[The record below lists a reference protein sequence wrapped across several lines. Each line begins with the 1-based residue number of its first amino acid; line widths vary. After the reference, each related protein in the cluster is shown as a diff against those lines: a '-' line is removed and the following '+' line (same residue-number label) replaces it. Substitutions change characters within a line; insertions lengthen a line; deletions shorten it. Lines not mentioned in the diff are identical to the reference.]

1 MVCNQNIKEFN
12 SMALRDIKSFRDALS
27 TFPSGVTI
35 VSTTDDEG
43 RHWGFTASSFS
54 SVSMDPPLVL
64 VCLAKTADSHAAFV
78 NAERYVINIL
88 SEEQQDVAIHFA
100 RKNADKFGP
109 HPFRFGTPHD
119 PHPPVLP
126 GSLASLHCVAQDCHE
141 AGDHTVL
148 IGRVDDV
155 ERCDATPLLYFNRG
169 FRKIERE
176 EAALAH

>member
-1 MVCNQNIKEFN
+1 
-12 SMALRDIKSFRDALS
+12 MALHDIKTFRDALS
-27 TFPSGVTI
+27 AFPSGVTI
-35 VSTTDDEG
+35 VSTTDHEG

-64 VCLAKTADSHAAFV
+64 VCLAKTAESHAAFV
-78 NAERYVINIL
+78 RAKRYVINIL
-88 SEEQQDVAIHFA
+88 SEEQQEIALQFS
-100 RKNADKFGP
+100 RKNADKFGQ
-109 HPFRFGTPHD
+109 HAFRFGTKSK

-148 IGRVDDV
+148 IGRVDDI

-176 EAALAH
+176 ELAFSS

>member
-1 MVCNQNIKEFN
+1 
-12 SMALRDIKSFRDALS
+12 MALQDAKSFRDALS

-64 VCLAKTADSHAAFV
+64 VCLAKKADSHGAFLQ
-78 NAERYVINIL
+78 AKRYVINIL
-88 SEEQQDVAIHFA
+88 SEDQQDVAMHFA
-100 RKNADKFGP
+100 RKGTDKFAA
-109 HPFRFGTPHD
+109 HPFRFGTSHD

-126 GSLASLHCVAQDCHE
+126 GSLASLHCIAHDAYD

-148 IGRVDDV
+148 VGEVAHA
-155 ERCDATPLLYFNRG
+155 ELAEAPPLVYYNRG
-169 FRKIERE
+169 FRKIDLTPSQM
-176 EAALAH
+176 AA

>member
-1 MVCNQNIKEFN
+1 
-12 SMALRDIKSFRDALS
+12 MALRDINSFREALS

-35 VSTTDDEG
+35 VSTTDGEG

-64 VCLAKTADSHAAFV
+64 VCLAKSADSHDAFI

-88 SEEQQDVAIHFA
+88 AEQQQAIAMHFA
-100 RKNADKFGP
+100 RKNTDKFAP

-119 PHPPVLP
+119 PHPPVLS
-126 GSLASLHCVAQDCHE
+126 GSLASLHCVAQACHD

-148 IGRVDDV
+148 IGRVDDI
-155 ERCDATPLLYFNRG
+155 ERCEAAPLLYFNRS
-169 FRKIERE
+169 FRKIEQDE
-176 EAALAH
+176 PALSY